1 MYKNKKLNSD
11 CNLNCKSHH
20 EEKGVLFKGKFI
32 SYDLIREIKE
42 NY

>member
-1 MYKNKKLNSD
+1 MYIFSNS
-11 CNLNCKSHH
+11 KAHH
-20 EEKGVLFKGKFI
+20 EEEGVIFKGKFI

>member
-1 MYKNKKLNSD
+1 MYKNVDIYAETKK
-11 CNLNCKSHH
+11 HH